1 MKKNFNGPVVLNGY
15 SRDVASAER
24 DVREGL
30 GDAVAFGK
38 LAISNPDLPERIRDG
53 APLAEWD
60 ASLFYG
66 VGGKGYNDYPTLA
79 ERRG

>member
-1 MKKNFNGPVVLNGY
+1 
-15 SRDVASAER
+15 
-24 DVREGL
+24 
-30 GDAVAFGK
+30 VAFGK